1 MSKAIAY
8 EFEQVTYQLSIDQ
21 PSSVVIVETPS
32 TFTQTQYVEAVDF
45 TERFARHLSD
55 NDYQLVEFM
64 VYDGALKQVK
74 RLTMRRGEVE
84 KFRS

>member
-55 NDYQLVEFM
+55 EISLPIERLVWI
-64 VYDGALKQVK
+64 
-74 RLTMRRGEVE
+74 
-84 KFRS
+84 SW